1 MMSCVKH
8 WNKIEILYN
17 GKLQEM
23 WRIER
28 NFVYSL
34 GNSTLSSTFPKVFRC
49 TKFQFCS
56 SEKYLITNFHTLQK
70 CEHFALNCCY
80 NVANCTKLMLI
91 CSCISIN
98 DVVDIIVIMGGIED
112 MYKSMDRWLS

>member
-1 MMSCVKH
+1 MLGSHGLNLIDDLQEYRVSILNH

-23 WRIER
+23 WRIEL

-34 GNSTLSSTFPKVFRC
+34 GNSALSSTFPKVFRC

-56 SEKYLITNFHTLQK
+56 SES
-70 CEHFALNCCY
+70 
-80 NVANCTKLMLI
+80 V
-91 CSCISIN
+91 
-98 DVVDIIVIMGGIED
+98 
-112 MYKSMDRWLS
+112 